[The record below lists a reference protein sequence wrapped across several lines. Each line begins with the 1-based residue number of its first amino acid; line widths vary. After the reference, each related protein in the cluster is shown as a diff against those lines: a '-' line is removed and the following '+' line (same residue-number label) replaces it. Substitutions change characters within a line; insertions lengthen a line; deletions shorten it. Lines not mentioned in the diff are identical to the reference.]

1 MEPALHRPQLT
12 EAGSGNELKNQN
24 REKEFLRFA
33 PVCFSF
39 PEPDSEKKQKTN
51 LFSLLGQAPRRG
63 RIKPNLPLVRG
74 RAAEGGRG
82 SLTHHLQSELG
93 RLILA
98 NRDFPQRRMQD
109 DLVAT
114 AVQQ

>member
-63 RIKPNLPLVRG
+63 ENK
-74 RAAEGGRG
+74 A
-82 SLTHHLQSELG
+82 LTLLA
-93 RLILA
+93 LIS
-98 NRDFPQRRMQD
+98 PS
-109 DLVAT
+109 
-114 AVQQ
+114 

>member
-12 EAGSGNELKNQN
+12 EAGSGNELKNQS

-39 PEPDSEKKQKTN
+39 PEPDSEKKQKPISPPYLDRLHEGEINVCN
-51 LFSLLGQAPRRG
+51 LRALFFPS
-63 RIKPNLPLVRG
+63 VSG

-82 SLTHHLQSELG
+82 SLTHHLECR
-93 RLILA
+93 RLHSSSSIA
-98 NRDFPQRRMQD
+98 GMCERCQTR
-109 DLVAT
+109 
-114 AVQQ
+114 

>member
-63 RIKPNLPLVRG
+63 IRTFNRVLNS
-74 RAAEGGRG
+74 AALSTG
-82 SLTHHLQSELG
+82 T
-93 RLILA
+93 
-98 NRDFPQRRMQD
+98 
-109 DLVAT
+109 VA
-114 AVQQ
+114 

>member
-39 PEPDSEKKQKTN
+39 PEPDSEKKQKN
-51 LFSLLGQAPRRG
+51 QSLLLTWTGSTEGENEA
-63 RIKPNLPLVRG
+63 LTFEALV
-74 RAAEGGRG
+74 
-82 SLTHHLQSELG
+82 SPS
-93 RLILA
+93 
-98 NRDFPQRRMQD
+98 
-109 DLVAT
+109 
-114 AVQQ
+114 

>member
-63 RIKPNLPLVRG
+63 S
-74 RAAEGGRG
+74 RAD
-82 SLTHHLQSELG
+82 Q
-93 RLILA
+93 I
-98 NRDFPQRRMQD
+98 M
-109 DLVAT
+109 
-114 AVQQ
+114 

>member
-39 PEPDSEKKQKTN
+39 PEPDSEKKQKHQ
-51 LFSLLGQAPRRG
+51 SLLTWTGSTEGENKALTLQA
-63 RIKPNLPLVRG
+63 
-74 RAAEGGRG
+74 
-82 SLTHHLQSELG
+82 
-93 RLILA
+93 
-98 NRDFPQRRMQD
+98 
-109 DLVAT
+109 
-114 AVQQ
+114 